1 MQFRANTPVIR
12 VTGAVQDNQALGDV
26 YHRLDVDV
34 NDDAVLEPQHVQ
46 VCAGCNAV
54 ADAATDT
61 SDCSCF
67 GILLQYKPG

>member
-1 MQFRANTPVIR
+1 LQFRAGTPVIR
-12 VTGAVQDNQALGDV
+12 IAGAVQDNQVLGDV

-46 VCAGCNAV
+46 VRAGCNAA
-54 ADAATDT
+54 ADAAANT
-61 SDCSCF
+61 SDCSYF

>member
-1 MQFRANTPVIR
+1 VQFCANTPVIR
-12 VTGAVQDNQALGDV
+12 IAGAVQDNQALGDV

-54 ADAATDT
+54 ADAATNN

-67 GILLQYKPG
+67 GILLQYKQG

>member
-1 MQFRANTPVIR
+1 M
-12 VTGAVQDNQALGDV
+12 LGDV

-46 VCAGCNAV
+46 VRAGCNAA
-54 ADAATDT
+54 ADAAANT
-61 SDCSCF
+61 SDCSYF